1 MGSYRYETAYASAYA
16 VNGLIDHGVLDHM
29 LHNGGDIVLFAT
41 PQGQRV
47 SLHFIE
53 SALPVY
59 EIRKTLSDNG
69 SKGIYTLFLLWSDMM
84 LPQHGQVYRADDW
97 MEALYSLYNDCIYAY
112 DQIDSESF
120 LFPVYFRGE
129 SQLRHIEYGTTVR
142 FPQLTCREVHTH
154 LPGLNDRWRVADFGG
169 IHGRAHD
176 PRASAVFS
184 AALDEHYVI
193 LGVAPEDDRETIKRA
208 YRLLARRY
216 HPDLNAS
223 PEAHEQM
230 QRVNEAYQAILGT
243 RQD

>member
-16 VNGLIDHGVLDHM
+16 VNGLIDHGALDRM

-59 EIRKTLSDNG
+59 EIRKTLEENG
-69 SKGIYTLFLLWSDMM
+69 AKGIYTLFLLWSDMM
-84 LPQHGQVYRADDW
+84 LPQDGQVYRADDW
-97 MEALYSLYNDCIYAY
+97 MEALYTLYQGSIYAY
-112 DQIDSESF
+112 DQVDTESF

-129 SQLRHIEYGTTVR
+129 SQLRRIEYGTTIR
-142 FPQLTCREVHTH
+142 FAQLTCREVRTY
-154 LPGLNDRWRVADFGG
+154 LPGLNGAWRVADFGG
-169 IHGRAHD
+169 VHGKAHD
-176 PRASAVFS
+176 PQANAVFS
-184 AALDEHYVI
+184 AALSEHYVI
-193 LGVAPEDDRETIKRA
+193 LGVTPEDDRDTIKRA

-216 HPDLNAS
+216 HPDLNNS

-230 QRVNEAYQAILGT
+230 QRVNEAYQAILGA

>member
-16 VNGLIDHGVLDHM
+16 VNGLTDHGVLDHM

-53 SALPVY
+53 SAIQVY
-59 EIRKTLSDNG
+59 EIRKTLNDNG
-69 SKGIYTLFLLWSDMM
+69 DNGIYTLFFLWSDMM
-84 LPQHGQVYRADDW
+84 LPQDGQVYRADDW

-129 SQLRHIEYGTTVR
+129 SQLRRIEYGTTIR
-142 FPQLTCREVHTH
+142 FAQLTCRQVRTH
-154 LPGLNDRWRVADFGG
+154 LPGLNDQWRVADFGG
-169 IHGRAHD
+169 LHGRAHD
-176 PRASAVFS
+176 PQASAAFS
-184 AALDEHYVI
+184 AALSEHFVV
-193 LGVAPEDDRETIKRA
+193 LGVTPEDDRETIKRA

-216 HPDLNAS
+216 HPDLNDS
-223 PEAHEQM
+223 PESHEQM
-230 QRVNEAYQAILGT
+230 QRVNEAYQAILGA